1 MKIRNIIALSFIF
14 LIKFSF
20 CQSKS
25 DLAFFQNLNNET
37 ETTNFNV
44 QKDKKLAYGLFSF
57 YKRFISSQDSGNC
70 NFYPSCSVYGT
81 QSFQK
86 LGFLKGFLNT
96 FDRLIRCNG
105 LNRSDYPIHQ
115 ISNLLYD
122 PVL

>member
-1 MKIRNIIALSFIF
+1 MKIPNIITLSFIF

-25 DLAFFQNLNNET
+25 DIAFSQNLNKET
-37 ETTNFNV
+37 ETTNYNV
-44 QKDKKLAYGLFSF
+44 HKDKKASYGFFSF
-57 YKRFISSQDSGNC
+57 YKKFISSQDSGDC

-86 LGFLKGFLNT
+86 LGLLKGYTNT
-96 FDRLIRCNG
+96 IDRLTRCNG
-105 LNRSDYPIHQ
+105 FNKKDYKIHQ
-115 ISNLLYD
+115 PSKLLYD